1 MEVGGPSFSTSRWRS
16 YCYRCR
22 GSRPGARHMHVAPSQ
37 KGSPGSF
44 HPTRS
49 AKESRGETSLPP
61 PHSSPSSPSEMEA
74 YERPESADE
83 YGRRSGCFRDHRR
96 RPFRFTNHVPVIH
109 ASALETASDGLVD
122 QPDLRPCSIA
132 WPAAS
137 LETLVD
143 PREEVLDHPC
153 SSPLLSSSEP
163 LLRPRPA
170 AARNLFLPVD
180 ELDLGSVPDLDV
192 QHVFQ
197 DVYAKQNCYFSTTW
211 LPLTPVEPER
221 DEGLAFPLQS
231 CKLHSLLRR
240 ELDLER
246 VASPDEALRYG
257 DVAVDSHQRAAGNC
271 CSSLAATFPALVR
284 LHPSVATVLF
294 ADPTSFANAMSKLSH
309 RRCLQSPSPTRHLS
323 LGSQLLLST

>member
-1 MEVGGPSFSTSRWRS
+1 
-16 YCYRCR
+16 
-22 GSRPGARHMHVAPSQ
+22 MHVAPSQ